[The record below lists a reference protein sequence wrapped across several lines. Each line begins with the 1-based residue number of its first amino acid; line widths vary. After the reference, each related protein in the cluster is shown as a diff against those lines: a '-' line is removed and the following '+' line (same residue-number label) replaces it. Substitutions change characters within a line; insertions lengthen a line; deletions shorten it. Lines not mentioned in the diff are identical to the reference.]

1 MSRII
6 GNAISNFLGGLYV
19 DILNMFA
26 YWEEEI
32 EIQQKLR

>member
-6 GNAISNFLGGLYV
+6 GKAISNFLGELYV